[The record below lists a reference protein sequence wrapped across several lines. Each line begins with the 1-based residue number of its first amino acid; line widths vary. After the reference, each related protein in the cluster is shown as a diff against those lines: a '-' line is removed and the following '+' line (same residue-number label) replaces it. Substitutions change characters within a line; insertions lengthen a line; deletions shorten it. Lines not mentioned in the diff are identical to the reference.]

1 LSVCR
6 NEEMNKGGAYP
17 RSCPTCGLWS
27 EACPRGVKP
36 DPTSG
41 IDQKYYIGGSVDKFA
56 VIIEKSYSQDYGSRG
71 SPDYTNVNYETLQY
85 FDTEAHLIT
94 WLKNQKELGYGKAT
108 IKKIIKYQELKAE
121 TEVVIKLK

>member
-1 LSVCR
+1 
-6 NEEMNKGGAYP
+6 
-17 RSCPTCGLWS
+17 
-27 EACPRGVKP
+27 
-36 DPTSG
+36 
-41 IDQKYYIGGSVDKFA
+41 VDKFA

-71 SPDYTNVNYETLQY
+71 VSDYVNFNYETLQY

-108 IKKIIKYQELKAE
+108 VKKIIKYQELKAE

>member
-1 LSVCR
+1 
-6 NEEMNKGGAYP
+6 MNKGGSYP
-17 RSCPTCGLWS
+17 KSCPTCGLGS
-27 EACPRGVKP
+27 KVCPRGVEPKP
-36 DPTSG
+36 GSG
-41 IDQKYYIGGSVDKFA
+41 ISPAYYIGFNEPVDKFA
-56 VIIEKSYSQDYGSRG
+56 VIVEQSYSQDYGSRG

-121 TEVVIKLK
+121 TEVVIKLKW